1 MRAAIVEFEKLP
13 LEQDVTILR
22 NILYEGVKIELQ
34 KKQIQLEE
42 EKMEDKKDE

>member
-1 MRAAIVEFEKLP
+1 
-13 LEQDVTILR
+13 
-22 NILYEGVKIELQ
+22 LYEGVKIELQ